1 MANLLIT
8 GGAGFIGSHTALVLL
23 EAGHQLVVLDSYA
36 NSSPEALRRVAE
48 LAGPEAATRL
58 QVIEGDIRSEQD
70 LNRAFAANSAQW
82 GKPADAVIHFTG
94 KTRMSHPREMTAYNA
109 ARYKWVKK
117 DIERYDVA
125 PGDGET
131 VVYST
136 GTLYGE
142 WLNGDRFEGNRY
154 VDRFSVVGDRIMK
167 IDVWNDSA
175 ERLLKRAA
183 GQPEA

>member
-1 MANLLIT
+1 MTAQADIT
-8 GGAGFIGSHTALVLL
+8 TIENEAERARAIVEAFLV
-23 EAGHQLVVLDSYA
+23 ASMVPD
-36 NSSPEALRRVAE
+36 PDT
-48 LAGPEAATRL
+48 AATFTSDD
-58 QVIEGDIRSEQD
+58 V
-70 LNRAFAANSAQW
+70 
-82 GKPADAVIHFTG
+82 VIHFTG
-94 KTRMSHPREMTAYNA
+94 KTRMSHPREMTAYNK
-109 ARYKWVKK
+109 ARYNWVKK

-154 VDRFSVVGDRIMK
+154 VDRFSVVGDKIVK

-175 ERLLKRAA
+175 ESLLKRAA
-183 GQPEA
+183 GQPET